1 MIRPSMPRHGTALLL
16 LCLVSPPLVLAD
28 DAIQIEERVR
38 VGDQCHVSCRV
49 ELAGTLTP
57 EPEKG
62 KEIKALP
69 VVGDSAIEYDER
81 VLSVDSSGLVQKTV
95 RIYRRIDFQR
105 KVEGREQK
113 QTIRPAVRR
122 LVLLR
127 KDNTEV
133 PFSPDGPLTWGE
145 IDLVRTDVFAPALAG
160 LLPARPV
167 RPGERWTASTSA
179 TKELTD
185 LERIEEG
192 RLECKLEEVAST
204 SATGQTRRLARIAFS
219 GIVRGVNEDG
229 PNRQQL
235 DGYLF
240 FDLESKHVSYLTLQ
254 GTHALLDKDGKE
266 VGNVKGRFTLTRQTQ
281 QQSKD
286 LTDEA
291 LKGATLEPNA
301 ENTLLLYENP
311 DLGLRFLHPRR
322 WRVGAER
329 GPQVTLDAA
338 GGSGLLLTVE
348 APANVPTA
356 AQYLNESREWFA
368 RQKLKILRE
377 ERAKSVRIE
386 SGQLERFAV
395 EVDAGGQKM
404 LVDYAVVR
412 QKAGGATIAAR
423 LAETDRSAL
432 RAEVEGIARS
442 VVVTPRK

>member
-1 MIRPSMPRHGTALLL
+1 
-16 LCLVSPPLVLAD
+16 VLAD
-28 DAIQIEERVR
+28 DAIEIEERVR

-69 VVGDSAIEYDER
+69 LVGDSAIEYDER
-81 VLSVDSSGLVQKTV
+81 VLSVDSSGSVQKTV

-105 KVEGREQK
+105 KVGGREQ
-113 QTIRPAVRR
+113 QQSIRPAVRR

-145 IDLVRTDVFAPALAG
+145 IDLVRTDVFTPALVG
-160 LLPARPV
+160 LLPGRPV
-167 RPGERWTASTSA
+167 RPGERWTAST
-179 TKELTD
+179 TVVKELTD

-192 RLECKLEEVAST
+192 GLECKLEEVSSS
-204 SATGQTRRLARIAFS
+204 SATGQARRQARIAFS
-219 GIVRGVNEDG
+219 GTIRGVNEDG

-254 GTHALLDKDGKE
+254 GAHALLDKDGKE
-266 VGNVKGRFTLTRQTQ
+266 VGRVKGRFTLTRQSQ
-281 QQSKD
+281 QHCKG

-291 LKGATLEPNA
+291 LRGATLEPNA

-322 WRVGAER
+322 WRIGAER
-329 GPQVTLDAA
+329 GRQVTLDAA
-338 GGSGLLLTVE
+338 DGSGLLLTVE
-348 APANVPTA
+348 ALANVPTA

-368 RQKLKILRE
+368 KQKLKIVRE
-377 ERAKSVRIE
+377 EPAKSLRLE
-386 SGQLERFAV
+386 SGQLERFAF
-395 EVDAGGQKM
+395 EVDAGGQKLLM
-404 LVDYAVVR
+404 DYVVIR
-412 QKAGGATIAAR
+412 QKTGGAAIAAR
-423 LAETDRSAL
+423 LAEFDRSAL

-442 VVVTPRK
+442 VVVTTRK